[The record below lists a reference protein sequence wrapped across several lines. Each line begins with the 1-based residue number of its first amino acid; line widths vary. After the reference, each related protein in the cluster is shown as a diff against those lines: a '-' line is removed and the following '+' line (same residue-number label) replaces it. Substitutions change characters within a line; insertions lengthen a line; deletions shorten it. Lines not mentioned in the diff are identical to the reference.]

1 MYVTALS
8 RGKGCEEEFFFKSA
22 IAVSNIT
29 FDSIMNLFR
38 QDKIVIDIRIGQYPN
53 GRNHDHGSGFRL
65 KQLYFPE
72 LFANQ
77 VRLV

>member
-1 MYVTALS
+1 
-8 RGKGCEEEFFFKSA
+8 
-22 IAVSNIT
+22 
-29 FDSIMNLFR
+29 MNLFR